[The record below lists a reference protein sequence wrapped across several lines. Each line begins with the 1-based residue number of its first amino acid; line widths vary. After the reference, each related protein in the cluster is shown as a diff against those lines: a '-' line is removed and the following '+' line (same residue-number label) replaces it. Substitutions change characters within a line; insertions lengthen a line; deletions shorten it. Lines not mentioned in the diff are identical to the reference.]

1 MENIQINQIKEYT
14 KIYMLHILFNAFI
27 HCRVMV
33 LSSGSI
39 TEFDNPQK
47 LLNDEN
53 SVFYKMA
60 KDANL
65 V

>member
-1 MENIQINQIKEYT
+1 
-14 KIYMLHILFNAFI
+14 MLHILFNVFI